1 MSNESASTNLF
12 ALLDCNNFFAS
23 CERVFNP
30 SLWGKPV
37 VVLSNNDG
45 CAIARSNEAKALGIK
60 MGQPFFEWQ
69 HLLREHKVQVFS
81 PNFPLYGDL
90 SSRTMAILHG
100 WSQNVEVY
108 SIDEAFFTL
117 NKDLIEDTET
127 HCRQIRDH
135 VKKWIGMPVSIGI
148 AKTRT
153 LAKVANELAK
163 KHPEYKGVLELNH
176 HNTEACLKKLSVG
189 DIWGVG
195 RRSGAKLKAYGIE
208 TAYDL
213 IQKSDAW
220 IKQKLTIAGLR
231 MVHEL
236 RGISCI
242 EIDEADTDK
251 KHIISSR
258 SFGRAV
264 EKLSELKEA
273 VASYT
278 ARAAEKLRS
287 QSSMANVITVYARTS
302 HHTETYYGKSHT
314 TILPEPTNHT
324 PTLIKAAHAGLE
336 KIYQSGFR
344 YKKAGIAL
352 SKFVPETVHQLNLF
366 ETDPDRQKKQQLLK
380 LVDGI
385 NLENGRHCLN
395 FASTGFKK
403 PWRMKQEFRS
413 PNYTAD
419 WNQLLKIKI

>member
-1 MSNESASTNLF
+1 VSELF

-30 SLWGKPV
+30 KLWGKPV

-69 HLLREHKVQVFS
+69 HLLREHKVHVFS

-90 SSRTMAILHG
+90 SARTMAILHG
-100 WSQNVEVY
+100 WSENVEVY

-117 NKDLIEDTET
+117 NNEFIEDLET
-127 HCRQIRDH
+127 YCRQIRTH
-135 VKKWIGMPVSIGI
+135 VKQWIGMPVSIGI

-163 KHPEYKGVLELNH
+163 KHPEYRGVLELNE
-176 HNTEACLKKLSVG
+176 HNTEECLKKLPVG
-189 DIWGVG
+189 DVWGVG
-195 RRSGAKLKAYGIE
+195 RRSSVKLKVYGIE
-208 TAYDL
+208 TAWDL
-213 IQKSDAW
+213 IQKSDDW
-220 IKQKLTIAGLR
+220 IRQKLTISGLR
-231 MVHEL
+231 MVYEL
-236 RGISCI
+236 RGTACMEI
-242 EIDEADTDK
+242 EDLDDAK

-258 SFGRAV
+258 SFGRPV
-264 EKLSELKEA
+264 RKLSELKEA
-273 VASYT
+273 VASYM

-287 QSSMANVITVYARTS
+287 QHSMANVVTVYARS
-302 HHTETYYGKSHT
+302 SLHTESYFGKSHT
-314 TILPEPTNHT
+314 TVLPEPTNHT
-324 PTLIKAAHAGLE
+324 PTLIKAAHIGLE
-336 KIYQSGFR
+336 KIFEPDVA

-352 SKFVPETVHQLNLF
+352 SKFVPESFHQLNLF
-366 ETDPDRQKKQQLLK
+366 ENDPARQKKQKLLK
-380 LVDGI
+380 LIDSI
-385 NLENGRHCLN
+385 NLENGRHCVN

-419 WNQLLKIKI
+419 WQQILKIKI

>member
-1 MSNESASTNLF
+1 
-12 ALLDCNNFFAS
+12 
-23 CERVFNP
+23 
-30 SLWGKPV
+30 
-37 VVLSNNDG
+37 
-45 CAIARSNEAKALGIK
+45 

-69 HLLREHKVQVFS
+69 HLLRQHKVHVFS

-90 SSRTMAILHG
+90 SARTMAILHG

-108 SIDEAFFTL
+108 SIDEAFFIL
-117 NKDLIEDTET
+117 NKELIEDTET
-127 HCRQIRDH
+127 YCHQIRDH
-135 VKKWIGMPVSIGI
+135 VKQWIGMPVSIGI

-163 KHPEYKGVLELNH
+163 KHPEYKGVLELNNN
-176 HNTEACLKKLSVG
+176 NTEACLKKLPVG
-189 DIWGVG
+189 DVWGVG
-195 RRSGAKLKAYGIE
+195 RRTGAKLKAYSIE

-213 IQKSDAW
+213 IQKPDAW
-220 IKQKLTIAGLR
+220 IKQKLTISGLR

-236 RGISCI
+236 RGTSCI
-242 EIDEADTDK
+242 EIDEAATDK

-278 ARAAEKLRS
+278 ARATEKLRS
-287 QSSMANVITVYARTS
+287 QHSMATVITVYARTS
-302 HHTETYYGKSHT
+302 AHTDSYYGKSHT

-324 PTLIKAAHAGLE
+324 PTLIKAAHLGLE
-336 KIYQSGFR
+336 KIYEPGFR

-352 SKFVPETVHQLNLF
+352 SKFIPETVNQLNLF
-366 ETDPDRQKKQQLLK
+366 ETDPNRQKKQTLLK
-380 LVDGI
+380 LIDGI

-403 PWRMKQEFRS
+403 PWRMKQDFRS

>member
-1 MSNESASTNLF
+1 
-12 ALLDCNNFFAS
+12 
-23 CERVFNP
+23 
-30 SLWGKPV
+30 
-37 VVLSNNDG
+37 
-45 CAIARSNEAKALGIK
+45 
-60 MGQPFFEWQ
+60 
-69 HLLREHKVQVFS
+69 
-81 PNFPLYGDL
+81 
-90 SSRTMAILHG
+90 MAILHG
-100 WSQNVEVY
+100 WAENVEVY

-117 NKDLIEDTET
+117 NKELIEDTET
-127 HCRQIRDH
+127 YCRQIRDH
-135 VKKWIGMPVSIGI
+135 VKQWIGMPVSIGI

-163 KHPEYKGVLELNH
+163 KHPEYKGVLELNDC
-176 HNTEACLKKLSVG
+176 NTEICLKKLPIG
-189 DIWGVG
+189 DVWGVG
-195 RRSGAKLKAYGIE
+195 RRSAPKLNAYGIE

-213 IQKSDAW
+213 IQKPDAW
-220 IKQKLTIAGLR
+220 IKQKLTISGLR
-231 MVHEL
+231 MAYEL
-236 RGISCI
+236 RGTSCM

-258 SFGRAV
+258 SFGRPV

-278 ARAAEKLRS
+278 ARATEKLRS
-287 QSSMANVITVYARTS
+287 QHSMANVITVYARTS

-324 PTLIKAAHAGLE
+324 PTLIKAAHIGLE
-336 KIYQSGFR
+336 KIYQPGFL

-352 SKFVPETVHQLNLF
+352 SKFIPETVDQLNLF
-366 ETDPDRQKKQQLLK
+366 EKDHNKQKKQILLK
-380 LVDGI
+380 VIDGI
-385 NLENGRHCLN
+385 NLQNGRHCVN

-403 PWRMKQEFRS
+403 PWGMKQEFRS